1 MDNMFH
7 FDTEQKAKKHTWCL
21 VQTATDVRE
30 KGCIARALAKIP
42 HGSNVLILPCGTGKK
57 IPLLKELGYIVTAAD
72 PSIDMIAMARHYTG
86 PHGKDCIEKTDSFH
100 VVDIYQTK
108 FADNCFDAVI
118 FECIFSDIKKPELRY
133 QVLEELRRI
142 CAGPIVFPLVYE
154 TGIIF
159 ALKNLIRT
167 QRSKRRVSIDL
178 NAVTAEIRRA
188 GLVIEKWI
196 PLQPFFSKE
205 WYIVLKRPFDE
216 NE

>member
-1 MDNMFH
+1 MSD
-7 FDTEQKAKKHTWCL
+7 KAIKTNEFYKT
-21 VQTATDVRE
+21 TYVRE
-30 KGCIARALAKIP
+30 KGCIARALAKVP
-42 HGSNVLILPCGTGKK
+42 HGSNVLVLPCGTGKK
-57 IPLLKELGYIVTAAD
+57 LPLLKDLGYRVTAAD

-86 PHGKDCIEKTDSFH
+86 PHGKDCIEETDSFH

-108 FADNCFDAVI
+108 FADNFFDAVI
-118 FECIFSDIKKPELRY
+118 FDCIFNDFKKPELRY
-133 QVLEELRRI
+133 QVLKELRRI

-178 NAVTAEIRRA
+178 SAVTTEIRRA

-205 WYIVLKRPFDE
+205 WYIVLKRLFDE